1 MQIFETPASLRAFA
15 FSARAAGRKIA
26 LVPTMGNLHEGHR
39 SLVRIA
45 RVLADEVV
53 VSVFVNP
60 IQFGPNEDFATYP
73 RTWED
78 DLAACEAEGATAVF
92 HPSVEAMYPE
102 GKPSTYVT
110 ETAISPFLCGASRP
124 GHFNGV
130 CTVVTKLF
138 MAALPHV
145 AVFGEKDYQQLA
157 IVRRMVRDLDIPVEI
172 VPAPISREEDG
183 LARSSRN
190 RFIPEG
196 MRPQALALRHALLA
210 AKTAYDDGERDAQA
224 LEALLREVIAR
235 EAPDGVVDYA
245 RLSDA
250 DTLVPLEGAITRPAL
265 AALAVKIGPP
275 RLIDNIVLGR

>member
-1 MQIFETPASLRAFA
+1 MEIFDTPAALRAFA
-15 FSARAAGRKIA
+15 FAARAANRKIA

-39 SLVRIA
+39 SLIRIA
-45 RVLADEVV
+45 RPLADEVI

-60 IQFGPNEDFATYP
+60 IQFGPNEDYAAYP
-73 RTWED
+73 RTWAD
-78 DLAACEAEGATAVF
+78 DLAACEEEGATAVF
-92 HPSVEAMYPE
+92 HPTVEAMYPE
-102 GKPSTYVT
+102 GKPTTYVT

-138 MAALPHV
+138 MAALPDV
-145 AVFGEKDYQQLA
+145 AVFGEKDFQQLA
-157 IVRRMVRDLDIPVEI
+157 IVKRMVRDLDIPVEI
-172 VPAPISREEDG
+172 VPAPISREADG

-196 MRPQALALRHALLA
+196 MRPQALSLRHALLA
-210 AKTAYDDGERDAQA
+210 AKAAWDGGERDAQA
-224 LEALLREVIAR
+224 LERILRDTVAR

-245 RLSDA
+245 RVSDA
-250 DTLVPLEGAITRPAL
+250 ETLVPLTGAIERPAL
-265 AALAVKIGPP
+265 AALAVKVGPP